1 MYINLGHNLIKMSLI
16 RNYTIVKSI
25 QNYSIVRDVPLV
37 CNKKLYDQYD
47 LQRVK
52 TQFSKSFISAAIYGE
67 CGGNYA
73 GVRGHLASPGFPF
86 KDYPADQ
93 DCEWVI
99 EVPTNLFVEVSKS
112 GDAHTFCNENKG
124 KSGRSKLPVI
134 DL

>member
-1 MYINLGHNLIKMSLI
+1 M
-16 RNYTIVKSI
+16 
-25 QNYSIVRDVPLV
+25 
-37 CNKKLYDQYD
+37 
-47 LQRVK
+47 
-52 TQFSKSFISAAIYGE
+52 SFISAAIYGE

-112 GDAHTFCNENKG
+112 GDAHTFCNENKR

-134 DL
+134 DLWFLTLCFTKSMKLEYNMKYSV